1 MSDDTPPKAKRPAL
15 TSAERR
21 QDARDRVEGAMWEP
35 ALIAEL
41 PDSLL
46 LEAIGLAFR
55 KNRSAAL
62 VEATRELFDRRNA
75 RDPGGPIHLGLVYNE
90 ADARASRFARLTRL
104 KPPDNA
110 HDILLDRN
118 AEQAKAATD
127 AQLDE
132 AKFQD

>member
-1 MSDDTPPKAKRPAL
+1 MSDNTPPKAKRPAL

-21 QDARDRVEGAMWEP
+21 QDARDRVEGTMWEP
-35 ALIAEL
+35 AGIAYL

-75 RDPGGPIHLGLVYNE
+75 RDPGSPIHLGLVYNE

-104 KPPDNA
+104 TPPDNTG
-110 HDILLDRN
+110 LDDS
-118 AEQAKAATD
+118 Q
-127 AQLDE
+127 
-132 AKFQD
+132 